1 MANTTA
7 ASASHGTSAKGHQ
20 VTVHDKSGKSAGNV
34 ELPAVF
40 QTPLRPD
47 IIRKAVQAAQA
58 NRRQRYGAAPTAGT
72 RPSVEWPGKGKGMAR
87 TPRLRQGN
95 RAAFV
100 PNAFKGRR
108 AHPPES
114 RHYWNEKINTK
125 ERHLAIA
132 SALAATAVAE
142 TVKARGHKVDDKV
155 AFPIIVSDD
164 FPTIAKTSDLAESLG
179 KLGLGADL
187 ERAKMGVHVRAGMG
201 KLRGRAYRTPRSI
214 LFVTADGKA
223 PAAFNLAGVDVV
235 SARNLG
241 AEDLAP
247 GGDAGRLTVYT
258 QGAIAHI
265 KEAYQ

>member
-1 MANTTA
+1 MAKTT
-7 ASASHGTSAKGHQ
+7 TSNHQ
-20 VTVHDKSGKSAGNV
+20 VPVHDRSGKSAGNV

-40 QTPLRPD
+40 ATPLRPD
-47 IIRKAVQAAQA
+47 LIRKAVNVARA
-58 NRRQRYGAAPTAGT
+58 NRRQRYGASPVAGV

-114 RHYWNEKINTK
+114 RHEWTEKINTK
-125 ERHLAIA
+125 ERRLAIA
-132 SALAATAVAE
+132 SALAATASPEV
-142 TVKARGHKVDDKV
+142 VKARGHRFEDKLALPV
-155 AFPIIVSDD
+155 VVSDD
-164 FPTIAKTSDLAESLG
+164 FVAAKQTSELAEALG

-187 ERAKMGVHVRAGMG
+187 ERAKNGVHVRAGMG
-201 KLRGRAYRTPRSI
+201 KLRGRAYRTPRSV
-214 LFVTADGKA
+214 LLVTADGKA
-223 PAAFNLAGVDVV
+223 PAALNLAGVDVV
-235 SARNLG
+235 SARNVS

-258 QGAIAHI
+258 QGAIAQL

>member
-1 MANTTA
+1 MASTAKTTTSHKA
-7 ASASHGTSAKGHQ
+7 ASI
-20 VTVHDKSGKSAGNV
+20 TVHDKTGKSAGTV
-34 ELPAVF
+34 ELPSVF
-40 QTPLRPD
+40 STPLRPD
-47 IIRKAVQAAQA
+47 LIRKAVNVAQA
-58 NRRQRYGAAPTAGT
+58 NRRQRYGASPVAGV

-114 RHYWNEKINTK
+114 RHEWTEKINK
-125 ERHLAIA
+125 GERRLAIA
-132 SALAATAVAE
+132 SALAATAQAE
-142 TVKARGHKVDDKV
+142 LVKGRGHKFDDKLALPV
-155 AFPIIVSDD
+155 VVSDD
-164 FPTIAKTSDLAESLG
+164 FVALEHTSDLAEALTKVG
-179 KLGLGADL
+179 CGADL
-187 ERAKMGVHVRAGMG
+187 ERAKNGVHVRAGMG
-201 KLRGRAYRTPRSI
+201 KLRGRAYRTPRSV
-214 LFVTADGKA
+214 LLVTADGKA

-235 SARNLG
+235 SARNVG

-258 QGAIAHI
+258 QGAIAAL